1 MRGCTV
7 ADRGHD
13 RSEGDRLSVV
23 RDVDDLVDGRRVLT
37 LDDFSVLRVRGW
49 KSSWGWISVDFLLGI
64 VDVLLFGKYVL
75 LRKVTYSKK
84 TKRIRTPTS
93 TNVRAKHPHPLL
105 WPNIFVISPKTMRAA
120 TPRTIAATRSAR

>member
-1 MRGCTV
+1 MRN
-7 ADRGHD
+7 
-13 RSEGDRLSVV
+13 
-23 RDVDDLVDGRRVLT
+23 VDDLVDGRRVFT
-37 LDDFSVLRVRGW
+37 LDEFSVLRVRGW

-84 TKRIRTPTS
+84 TKRLRTPTS

-105 WPNIFVISPKTMRAA
+105 WPNTFAINPKTMRAA
-120 TPRTIAATRSAR
+120 TPRTESQLREAQDESCGHASL